1 MRFRIE
7 QRLHGPVDAVQD
19 VFVDPDFLVE
29 LSALPRVGGAELVDR
44 RDDGHLLYR
53 RIRYRFTGELSP
65 AARAVIHPDRLTWI
79 EESTLDRQR
88 HRTTWRI
95 VPEHYPERITCA
107 GTFVLVEA
115 APDRTTRVTDA
126 DLKVHL
132 ALLGGRVEQAIVSGL
147 RDHAAAEERLVNQW
161 LERAG

>member
-7 QRLHGPVDAVQD
+7 QRLRGSADAVQD
-19 VFVDPDFLVE
+19 VFVDPAFLVE
-29 LSALPRVGGAELVDR
+29 LSGLPKVGGAELVDAR
-44 RDDGHLLYR
+44 HDGHLLHR

-65 AARAVIHPDRLTWI
+65 AARAVIHPERLTWI
-79 EESTLDRQR
+79 EESTLDRQH

-95 VPEHYPERITCA
+95 VPDHYPDRITCA
-107 GTFVLVEA
+107 GTFVLLEA
-115 APDRTTRVTDA
+115 DPGRTTRVADA

-161 LERAG
+161 LERPG